1 MSARGPARGHAYR
14 ARGAPRARSQGPGF
28 SGWTGLVLGL
38 GIGLAVAAGVWKF
51 KSRPAPEAVARA
63 KNAAPLSAREEAS
76 ASDKEP
82 VTGSEYTFYDKLK
95 SYEVVIPERD
105 KDVRRDLKP
114 VPETRPGS
122 YILQAGSY
130 RNFADA
136 DRVRAQLALAG
147 VESKV
152 QKVSVDTDTWHRVRI
167 GPISSL
173 DELNRL
179 RTRLREADVDA
190 LVIRVG
196 D

>member
-1 MSARGPARGHAYR
+1 MPRGHTYR
-14 ARGAPRARSQGPGF
+14 DRDRRTARRRTSDPAF
-28 SGWTGLVLGL
+28 SGWTGLGVGL
-38 GIGLAVAAGVWKF
+38 AMGLAVAAFVWKF
-51 KSRPAPEAVARA
+51 KSRPVGEPLAKT
-63 KNAAPLSAREEAS
+63 KNAAPLSAREEA
-76 ASDKEP
+76 AADKEQP
-82 VTGSEYTFYDKLK
+82 SGSDFTFYEKLK
-95 SYEVVIPERD
+95 TYEVVIPERE
-105 KDVRRDLKP
+105 KDVHRDLKTS
-114 VPETRPGS
+114 PETRPGS

-130 RNFADA
+130 HNYADA

-167 GPISSL
+167 GPISNL

-179 RTRLREADVDA
+179 RARLREADVDA